1 MRNTLLLVLSLAL
14 VSVLACVAQAAVYT
28 LSDFES
34 DADLAQWAPTGA
46 VVYCPDGYCTD
57 TPATLTRVAS
67 HATSGSSSCRITMP
81 PPPTDYPGMSLVSFP
96 ITDWSPYD
104 VLRMDL
110 DNPTPGALLLH
121 VELSDSIAGGGWVKR
136 YYTEMALVPGVNHIE
151 MDLHN
156 LPRYDGTGNVDT
168 AHIERFTFYV
178 TGFSTQ
184 TEVYCDYV
192 RLETIEDDPWA
203 DAARGIYKFDFG
215 TNSSPRWRDFFRVTD
230 SDAYAVAPGWG
241 WTDSSYQYSG
251 DNGGPDNLCRDYVRP
266 LPCCPTSAPMQFR
279 LDLPNGDYTVYIIAR
294 SGELH
299 GMPVLP
305 WQIEAEG
312 VVKVDVP
319 MDSATFYS
327 TDYYYRGRD
336 EDYPLSTSFFEKFVE
351 ANYPAYAFNATVND
365 GALDLTIHRA
375 WMFMLV
381 VYPTSLELEMGPRL
395 AGWEA
400 ERRAQFESTYYVS
413 APADLAFTPTAEDA
427 ARGYAAWPVATMDPC
442 HPDTLPPSP
451 RPELALSAAAT
462 QDEYRPVNLAIRP
475 IADVTDVSITVTD
488 LSDGSGHTIPAS
500 EIERNYVRYMATPDT
515 EFFGSGVLSW
525 KPRLL
530 QSDFP
535 ISVKAQVTKQL
546 WLGIHVPNGT
556 PAGTY
561 TGAVT
566 VHASSGDVN
575 VPLTVEV
582 WSFRLDR
589 ADEMAYGWYYMSPD
603 DRYCYNAL
611 WFPDMAE
618 AAEAMLRLDLAD
630 MKQHGYNSVE
640 IPGPGLEGIDPD
652 TGFPAAVNL
661 FQRNR
666 YVAAMQQTGF
676 GGDWKGQLGT
686 IGAANQIL
694 NSSWVSEF
702 DPNFDAAFKA
712 VLDSIASSNRE
723 IGYQF
728 AAYLVDEPRESMI
741 ASWNRNFADTMQ
753 YCDLANQVD
762 GITSTVTVMADSE
775 EGVNYTPIADS
786 TDIIQTHPWPNSA
799 GLIQH
804 AIAQGKPIWFYNTG
818 GDLRMV
824 YGFYQYK
831 WGNGCWEW
839 HFDWLDEGF
848 DAFPYSPFNNH
859 WHYTYPSPEGPV
871 PTLNYE
877 WGSLGITDYRYA
889 ATLARLSQESRA
901 TSLPDL
907 VEWADRADALLGEI
921 RADVPDYAV
930 DGSYAPYHFAGISDG
945 PDCLTQV
952 DTALDS
958 YRRQIGELIMELSG
972 PIPGAECEVVAHTLP
987 DAMTWQTLAR
997 SSITYHNLSDETWP
1011 AFGDYELYPANPDQP
1026 WGFVPGNSVFITDV
1040 PPDGEGEL
1048 LRFLFAPPLTSL
1060 RYLVGVSPTPPAVAD
1075 AVPCDWTLARLG
1087 EPLSGGLLEHDVVI
1101 SRFADIRPGTPS
1113 AWARTEIEEC
1123 AGRVPFIVQGYD
1135 DGQYHGDWTVTRAAM
1150 AVFVARAGEY
1160 TLDDVAE
1167 PPFPDVPFGYWAERE
1182 IQACVQ
1188 HGVVKGYPDGIY
1200 RPEVTITR
1208 DQMAAYIQ
1216 RACGYDLP
1224 DLTGDPFPDVPDRF
1238 WAAREIQ
1245 ACIDSG
1251 VVKGYPDG
1259 FYRPEWEVTR
1269 DQMAVFI
1276 YRAFIEPTA
1285 SPVVI
1290 AGPAITTLPLGASVI
1305 NPGDAGYYQWA
1316 GRGSPFSH
1324 SLWAFVAVDAA
1335 RLGPSLAGAATWDV
1349 TFTARDQTGA
1359 TYLDRTVSLTA
1370 SEIAAAKAAVGSSGG
1385 CPYLIIACDLSG
1397 LPWMIEYRL
1406 EIASTSGTITGDHPL
1421 IFAIGDAAAPR
1432 ASAR

>member
-1 MRNTLLLVLSLAL
+1 
-14 VSVLACVAQAAVYT
+14 
-28 LSDFES
+28 
-34 DADLAQWAPTGA
+34 
-46 VVYCPDGYCTD
+46 
-57 TPATLTRVAS
+57 
-67 HATSGSSSCRITMP
+67 
-81 PPPTDYPGMSLVSFP
+81 MSLVSFP

-110 DNPTPGALLLH
+110 DNPTPDALLLH
-121 VELSDSIAGGGWVKR
+121 VELSDSIAGSGWVKR
-136 YYTEMALVPGVNHIE
+136 YYTETALVPGVNQIE

-156 LPRYDGTGNVDT
+156 LPRNDGTGNVDT

-184 TEVYCDYV
+184 TDVYCDYV

-230 SDAYAVAPGWG
+230 SDAYAVTPGWG
-241 WTDSSYQYSG
+241 WTDSSYRYSG
-251 DNGGPDNLCRDYVRP
+251 DNGGPDGLCRDYVRP
-266 LPCCPTSAPMQFR
+266 LPCCPTSDPMQFR

-305 WQIEAEG
+305 WRIEAEG
-312 VVKVDVP
+312 VVKVVVP

-336 EDYPLSTSFFEKFVE
+336 EDYPLSTSFFEKFVQ
-351 ANYPAYAFNATVND
+351 ANYPAYTFTAAVSD
-365 GALDLTIHRA
+365 GSLDLSILHA
-375 WMFMLV
+375 WVFMLV
-381 VYPTSLELEMGPRL
+381 IYPTGLESEMGPRL

-413 APADLAFTPTAEDA
+413 APADLAFTPTAEET

-442 HPDTLPPSP
+442 HPDTLPPGP
-451 RPELALSAAAT
+451 RPELALSASAT

-475 IADVTDVSITVTD
+475 IGDVTDVSIAVTD

-500 EIERNYVRYMATPDT
+500 EIERRYVRYLATPDT
-515 EFFGSGVLSW
+515 EFFGSGVLTW

-546 WLGIHVPNGT
+546 WLEIHVPNGT
-556 PAGTY
+556 PAGSY
-561 TGAVT
+561 TGTVT
-566 VHASSGDVN
+566 VHASSGDLS
-575 VPLTVEV
+575 VPLTLGV
-582 WSFRLDR
+582 WSFQLDR
-589 ADEMAYGWYYMSPD
+589 ADEMAYGWYYTSPEE
-603 DRYCYNAL
+603 RYCFNPL

-618 AAEAMLRLDLAD
+618 AADAMLRLDLAD
-630 MKQHGYNSVE
+630 MKAHGYNSLQ
-640 IPGPGLEGIDPD
+640 IPGPYLEGIDPD
-652 TGFPAAVNL
+652 TGWPGIVDL
-661 FQRNR
+661 TQRFR
-666 YVAAMQQTGF
+666 YVSAMQDTGF

-686 IGAANQIL
+686 IDAANQIL
-694 NSSWVSEF
+694 GNSSVAEF
-702 DPNFDAAFKA
+702 DPNFDYAFKG
-712 VLDSIASSNRE
+712 VLDSIASSNRDD
-723 IGYQF
+723 GYQF

-775 EGVNYTPIADS
+775 EGVNYAPIADS

-804 AIAQGKPIWFYNTG
+804 ALDQGKPIWFYNTG

-907 VEWADRADALLGEI
+907 VEWADRADGLLAEI
-921 RADVPDYAV
+921 KGDVPDYAV
-930 DGSYAPYHFAGISDG
+930 DGSYAPYRFAGIADG
-945 PDCLTQV
+945 PGCLSEV
-952 DTALDS
+952 EAALDS

-972 PIPGAECEVVAHTLP
+972 PIPGAECEVVSVDLP
-987 DAMTWQTLAR
+987 ESMVWNEHALATIEVRNIGATTWLSEGYEYQLLPTPASGNWAM
-997 SSITYHNLSDETWP
+997 LSREICGDTAPGESRLFEFIIWAP
-1011 AFGDYELYPANPDQP
+1011 A
-1026 WGFVPGNSVFITDV
+1026 
-1040 PPDGEGEL
+1040 
-1048 LRFLFAPPLTSL
+1048 LTAL
-1060 RYLVGVSPTPPAVAD
+1060 RYEVGVTPTGPAVAEGL
-1075 AVPCDWTLARLG
+1075 PCDYYLAKDG
-1087 EPLSGGLLEHDVVI
+1087 TPMNGGMAEHEIVV
-1101 SRFADIRPGTPS
+1101 SRFPDIQPGSGS

-1224 DLTGDPFPDVPDRF
+1224 DLTADPFPDVPEQF

-1245 ACIDSG
+1245 ACVQNG

-1259 FYRPEWEVTR
+1259 FYRPQWEVTR
-1269 DQMAVFI
+1269 DQMAVFV
-1276 YRAFIEPTA
+1276 YRAFVEPAAALVVLGGPGITFPGLGEEVLLPGEAVSYVWPSTNIAPTA
-1285 SPVVI
+1285 NPGSAFVVLDAERMGTSLAATDDFGVVFRLTDDQGAVI
-1290 AGPAITTLPLGASVI
+1290 AGRTVLLSADAIADARAEVAHSGGLPYLVLSWELPDGTLAPGLYRVEVETVDGRPLTREPI
-1305 NPGDAGYYQWA
+1305 E
-1316 GRGSPFSH
+1316 
-1324 SLWAFVAVDAA
+1324 LT
-1335 RLGPSLAGAATWDV
+1335 TWD
-1349 TFTARDQTGA
+1349 
-1359 TYLDRTVSLTA
+1359 
-1370 SEIAAAKAAVGSSGG
+1370 
-1385 CPYLIIACDLSG
+1385 
-1397 LPWMIEYRL
+1397 
-1406 EIASTSGTITGDHPL
+1406 
-1421 IFAIGDAAAPR
+1421 
-1432 ASAR
+1432 